1 MNLPAFLR
9 KSDELTEQLSKK
21 QVIAVMSTYHKRYPR
36 RSAFIH
42 ELIEFGYV
50 KCTILNFSYVRERL
64 FRTGVH
70 LPHVI

>member
-42 ELIEFGYV
+42 ELIELGYV
-50 KCTILNFSYVRERL
+50 K
-64 FRTGVH
+64 
-70 LPHVI
+70 